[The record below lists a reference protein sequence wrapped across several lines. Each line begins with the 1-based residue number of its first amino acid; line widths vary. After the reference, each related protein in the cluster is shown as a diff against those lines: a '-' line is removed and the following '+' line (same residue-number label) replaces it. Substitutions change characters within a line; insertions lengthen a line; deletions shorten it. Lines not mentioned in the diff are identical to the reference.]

1 MTKHDNSKPVTA
13 SELSQMGVC
22 ERLVRYEHQHG
33 KLATRSQKQHR
44 DRGNAAH
51 RQFMEDALR
60 SQRADSRT
68 DAKPWCWIASAV
80 YGPEAKE
87 THVLRRFRDLVLR
100 KLAIG
105 RLAIAFYYRHSS
117 VLARLISRSDA
128 ARLAAR
134 VLLTPAVFLAKFTLA
149 NRDRRHTR

>member
-1 MTKHDNSKPVTA
+1 MTKHSNSKPVTA

-44 DRGNAAH
+44 ERGNAAH
-51 RQFMEDALR
+51 RQFMEDALH
-60 SQRADSRT
+60 SQRTDSRT

-100 KLAIG
+100 QAAIG
-105 RLAIAFYYRHSS
+105 RLAIALYYRYSPM
-117 VLARLISRSDA
+117 LARSISRSDTARPA
-128 ARLAAR
+128 ARA
-134 VLLTPAVFLAKFTLA
+134 LLS
-149 NRDRRHTR
+149 RRRYSSPSSR